1 MKRIT
6 IIVFCLVLWS
16 LANADEGK
24 LDGYRWSEGSFS
36 YKLGLVRGM
45 YLGVN
50 AGANWIEFE
59 QIKGKVYKNSTEA
72 AKGKEEAE
80 MKAKRFK
87 EEKGFDL
94 EEITYGQ
101 MINTIDEVYFD
112 ERVKN
117 WSVIEVMPLVQGRL
131 KKGWTKQDLDEVVAY
146 KIRVNYLWDRLHS
159 VSKLEEYNKTLKEYN
174 DFVSKPPIA
183 LRVDKVIQTR

>member
-16 LANADEGK
+16 VAKADEER
-24 LDGYRWSEGSFS
+24 LDGYRWSEGSLS

-45 YLGVN
+45 CLGVN
-50 AGANWIEFE
+50 TGANWIEFE
-59 QIKGKVYKNSTEA
+59 QIKGKIYKNNTEA
-72 AKGKEEAE
+72 VKGKEEAE

-94 EEITYGQ
+94 EGITYGQ
-101 MINTIDEVYFD
+101 IISTIDEVYLD

-183 LRVDKVIQTR
+183 LRVDKVTQTK